1 MSRGRYKGYRYEI
14 KGDIILLRE
23 DNHGVGTNDTDK
35 LLNTLK
41 DLLPWD
47 TLKGKRVFVHVIRT
61 DMCYELV
68 FDSKTGNAV
77 RWNQCVRTL
86 RRTILDNP
94 HNLKS
99 FF

>member
-14 KGDIILLRE
+14 KGDIIFLRE
-23 DNHGVGTNDTDK
+23 DNHEVGTSHADD
-35 LLNTLK
+35 LLNILK

-47 TLKGKRVFVHVIRT
+47 TLKDKRVFVHVIRM

-68 FDSKTGNAV
+68 ICKKTGNAI

>member
-23 DNHGVGTNDTDK
+23 DDHGVGTSHADE
-35 LLNTLK
+35 LLNILK

-47 TLKGKRVFVHVIRT
+47 TLKDKRVFVHVIRM

-68 FDSKTGNAV
+68 FDSKTGSAI

-86 RRTILDNP
+86 RRTMDNP